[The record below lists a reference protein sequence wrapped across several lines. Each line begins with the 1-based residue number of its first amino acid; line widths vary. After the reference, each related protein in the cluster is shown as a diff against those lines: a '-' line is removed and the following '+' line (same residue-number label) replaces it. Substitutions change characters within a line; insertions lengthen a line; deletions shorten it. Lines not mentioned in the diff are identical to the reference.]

1 LDGGKSIVPQIKP
14 SLRPELK
21 HIEIIQ
27 DSVSGAWI
35 SIIKK
40 IQKYNIMTTITTQNR
55 TNKCYRLSEVKRL

>member
-27 DSVSGAWI
+27 DRVSGAWI

>member
-27 DSVSGAWI
+27 DRVSGAWI

-40 IQKYNIMTTITTQNR
+40 IQKYNIMTTITTQNSVMIPLTR
-55 TNKCYRLSEVKRL
+55 CLLLVL